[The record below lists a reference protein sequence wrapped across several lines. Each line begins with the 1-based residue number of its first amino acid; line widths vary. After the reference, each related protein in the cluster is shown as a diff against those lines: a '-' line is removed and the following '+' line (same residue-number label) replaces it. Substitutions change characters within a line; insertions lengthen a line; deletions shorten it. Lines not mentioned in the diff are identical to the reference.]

1 MNFNCDQIAKMI
13 DHSLLSPTMTDDE
26 IRQGAELAVKYNV
39 AGVCVKPYAVKL
51 VAEILKGSTVKP
63 GVTIGFPHGS
73 HPMDVKAAESL
84 QTIGQGAEEL
94 DMVVNIGKVLSGDW
108 DYVRR
113 DIETVVTIVHGSGT
127 IVKVIFENCYLRE
140 EHKIKLCEICG
151 QMNVDF
157 VKTSTGF
164 GFAGATVEDVKLMRK
179 FSPPLVQVKAAGGI
193 RSLEK
198 LLELKSA
205 GATRIGTTATVAI
218 LDECRKRFGSK

>member
-1 MNFNCDQIAKMI
+1 MI
-13 DHSLLSPTMTDDE
+13 DHSLLSPTMTDEE
-26 IRQGAELAVKYNV
+26 IRQGAELAREHNV
-39 AGVCVKPYAVKL
+39 AGVCVKPYAVKM

-73 HPMDVKAAESL
+73 HPTSVKAAESQ
-84 QTIGQGAEEL
+84 QTIEQGAVEL

-113 DIETVVTIVHGSGT
+113 DIEAVVTIAHVAGA

-151 QMNVDF
+151 ELKVDF

-164 GFAGATVEDVKLMRK
+164 GSSGAAVEDVKLMRT
-179 FSPPLVQVKAAGGI
+179 FSPPQVQVKAAGGI

-198 LLELKSA
+198 LLEFQSA
-205 GATRIGTTATVAI
+205 GATRIGATATTVI